1 MMKQTIAATL
11 GALLAVG
18 VASSASADHNSRWGE
33 GTALDPFG
41 VHSAR
46 IDSLTK
52 GSRNSGF
59 RGSDYVTPG
68 SVTPRRSPPPTIS
81 TGYARSAGGRGRR

>member
-1 MMKQTIAATL
+1 MSTATAAW
-11 GALLAVG
+11 
-18 VASSASADHNSRWGE
+18 ADHNSRWGE
-33 GTALDPFG
+33 GTAFDPFG

-46 IDSLTK
+46 IETLNQGTS
-52 GSRNSGF
+52 NSGF

-68 SVTPRRSPPPTIS
+68 TVTPRKSPPSTVS